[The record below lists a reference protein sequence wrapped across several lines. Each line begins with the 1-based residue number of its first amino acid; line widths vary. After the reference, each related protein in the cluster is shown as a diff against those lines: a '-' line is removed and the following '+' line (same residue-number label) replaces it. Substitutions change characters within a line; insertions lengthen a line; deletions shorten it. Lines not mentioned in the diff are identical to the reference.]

1 MPSPIRASGRV
12 EGGAGALGFAWR
24 RPLARAALVV
34 LALLYSSAVLAP
46 LLASDLPYY
55 LRGRDSQSYE
65 AARTSLAPVS
75 TALLQLA
82 EQRPAEDDGAWR
94 ARIGFEIGALRLR
107 LDTLAAALEPK
118 DRAPAERCRATLD
131 ALDLKSATLA
141 EDARAIQALA
151 SQTAL
156 ELAPRWPGVDGGRVD
171 LAPRSS
177 WPLFAALSPLD
188 WGLLALWPF
197 LLAASLVARAPA
209 RTRWAL
215 WLGVPALAAM
225 AGPLLPLG
233 APPRGGASLK
243 QTITSGAFAVE
254 RAVLP
259 PVYYG
264 WAETRTAEIFQPP
277 SWIGRRAADAAQSES
292 SGQTPR
298 AAPAR
303 VEARFGEPAV
313 GTPWRH
319 LAGTDGV
326 GRDVCARIMWGGR
339 VSLVVGLAAALL
351 LTLIGV
357 VFGAAAGFLGGR
369 TDFTISRAIE
379 IALAIPALYLI
390 VLAAAY
396 VDPDVLSP
404 LVAIV
409 LIIAAVSW
417 TGVARLVRAEMLRLR
432 ASEFVLA
439 ARALGFSEA
448 RILFAHALPNALS
461 PALVA
466 ATFAVGGG
474 ILTESVVSYLG
485 FGVQHPLPS
494 WGALINESRTAEHWW
509 IQLFPGL
516 FIFAAVASFNLLGEA
531 LRDALDPRS
540 EGRRA

>member
-1 MPSPIRASGRV
+1 
-12 EGGAGALGFAWR
+12 
-24 RPLARAALVV
+24 LVV
-34 LALLYSSAVLAP
+34 LALLYASAAFAP

-55 LRGRDSQSYE
+55 LRGEDSKSYE

-75 TALLQLA
+75 AALLQLA
-82 EQRPAEDDGAWR
+82 ELRPAQDDEAWR
-94 ARIGFEIGALRLR
+94 ARLGREIGALRLR

-118 DRAPAERCRATLD
+118 DRSPAERCRAALD
-131 ALDLKSATLA
+131 ALDPKSASLA
-141 EDARAIQALA
+141 EDARAIQTLA
-151 SQTAL
+151 SETAL
-156 ELAPRWPGVDGGRVD
+156 ELAPRRPGSAEGRVE
-171 LAPRSS
+171 LAARSS

-188 WGLLALWPF
+188 WALLALGPL
-197 LLAASLVARAPA
+197 LLASPLVARASA
-209 RTRWAL
+209 RARWTL
-215 WLGVPALAAM
+215 WLAVPALAAVV
-225 AGPLLPLG
+225 GPLLPLG
-233 APPRGGASLK
+233 PAARGGASLK
-243 QTITSGAFAVE
+243 QTLTSGEFAVE
-254 RAVLP
+254 RVMLP
-259 PVYYG
+259 PIFYG

-277 SWIGRRAADAAQSES
+277 SWIRRRASD
-292 SGQTPR
+292 
-298 AAPAR
+298 AAPAAGPALRPAPVR
-303 VEARFGEPAV
+303 VDERFGEPAV

-319 LAGTDGV
+319 LAGTDAV
-326 GRDVCARIMWGGR
+326 GRDLCARILWGGR

-351 LTLIGV
+351 LTLVGV

-369 TDFTISRAIE
+369 TDFVISRAIE

-409 LIIAAVSW
+409 LIIAAVAW

-494 WGALINESRTAEHWW
+494 WGALINESRSAAHWW
-509 IQLFPGL
+509 IQFFPGL

-540 EGRRA
+540 EGRRT